1 MTKISD
7 DTLSG
12 HIQRILRNN
21 KRKESSWLKKT
32 IWAYK
37 GKIANVLQLPAKM
50 GSCSHEYCSTLKTDH
65 STGFLRK
72 YLMLEKKETQIE

>member
-1 MTKISD
+1 MTEISD

-21 KRKESSWLKKT
+21 KRKESSWPKKT

-37 GKIANVLQLPAKM
+37 DKIANALQLPAKV
-50 GSCSHEYCSTLKTDH
+50 GSCSQFEEYSIT
-65 STGFLRK
+65 
-72 YLMLEKKETQIE
+72 